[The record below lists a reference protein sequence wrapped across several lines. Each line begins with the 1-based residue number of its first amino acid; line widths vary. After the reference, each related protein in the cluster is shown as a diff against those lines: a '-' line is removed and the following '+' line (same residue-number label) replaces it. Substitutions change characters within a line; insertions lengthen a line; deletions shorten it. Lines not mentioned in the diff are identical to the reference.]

1 MTTKEFLMDLPNKVN
16 PEALT
21 GLNTN
26 FHFDVTGDQPGQYTV
41 QVVDGKMEIKEGFV
55 GDPKCTIKAKESDL
69 MGVVNGTV
77 NPMMAVMMG
86 KLKISNLGEMQ
97 KYAKAFGLM

>member
-1 MTTKEFLMDLPNKVN
+1 MSTKEFLLALPQRVH
-16 PEALT
+16 PDALT
-21 GLNTN
+21 GHNTN
-26 FHFDVTGDQPGQYTV
+26 FHFDVTGDNAGQYTV
-41 QVVDGKMEIKEGFV
+41 AVVDGKMNVQEGLH

-69 MGVVNGTV
+69 MGVVDGSI